1 MEFYDFKSFLFLF
14 YSIICKQSQY
24 TSTTI
29 GNTKTVLDP
38 SIYWPGTPSLSA
50 SLADAQQLHPSS
62 PLCSPNWICF
72 KFPFQ
77 PCETTT
83 PISSSHFRFL
93 PQVSAELK
101 VDVKFNTSKAKWV
114 AKLNVK
120 TSSNTFQKP
129 CQKQTDFKQVWWMLK
144 SPIYFSKFH
153 SNPFGTCWE
162 FSHKTSNF
170 DFVVESK

>member
-1 MEFYDFKSFLFLF
+1 MHS
-14 YSIICKQSQY
+14 SC
-24 TSTTI
+24 TRRVHCV
-29 GNTKTVLDP
+29 VLTE
-38 SIYWPGTPSLSA
+38 SV
-50 SLADAQQLHPSS
+50 
-62 PLCSPNWICF
+62 CF

-101 VDVKFNTSKAKWV
+101 VDVKFNTSNSDNSKLKAAFNRWV

-144 SPIYFSKFH
+144 SPISFSKFH

-170 DFVVESK
+170 DFVVESKQKDEETTQRSFLIKHDCSFFFP